1 MEILASIASDQFI
14 MVVCVVAIIIVRAFL
29 WRNLF

>member
-1 MEILASIASDQFI
+1 MELLATIAGDQFI
-14 MVVCVVAIIIVRAFL
+14 MIVCIVAIIIVRAFL